1 MKLDVEL
8 IKDMPACSK
17 LNRPLHCKLTRG
29 DSTPEQYA
37 AMIDYIGFNPVK
49 SNDEYTTYELGSN
62 ARVETLKREF
72 LRFVKS
78 DYGKKY
84 ILDIA

>member
-1 MKLDVEL
+1 
-8 IKDMPACSK
+8 
-17 LNRPLHCKLTRG
+17 
-29 DSTPEQYA
+29 
-37 AMIDYIGFNPVK
+37 MIDYIGFNPVK

-62 ARVETLKREF
+62 ARVETLKKEF